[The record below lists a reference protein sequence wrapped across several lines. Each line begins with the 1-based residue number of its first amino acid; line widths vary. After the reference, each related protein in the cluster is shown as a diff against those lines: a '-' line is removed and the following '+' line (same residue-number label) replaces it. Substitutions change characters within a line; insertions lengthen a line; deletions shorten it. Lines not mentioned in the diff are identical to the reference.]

1 MDKEIK
7 ITCKGSASVP
17 LDTLQNFQG
26 NLKTLEKS
34 ELEKLKRS
42 LLKYGFAFPVFTW
55 GKDIL
60 DGHQRIFALKE
71 LIKSGHTIGKI
82 PIAEIEADSKKEA
95 GEKLLML
102 NSHYAKM
109 TDDGLY
115 EFLNDCDIDISDLT
129 DDLELPD
136 IDMDKFI
143 DGCVGNGQ
151 EGMVGGEPD
160 QGAEGDATKLIVCPE
175 CGGEFE
181 PQKN

>member
-7 ITCKGSASVP
+7 ITCKGSAYVP

-34 ELEKLKRS
+34 ALEKLKRS

-71 LIKSGHTIGKI
+71 LIKSGHTIGNI
-82 PIAEIEADSKKEA
+82 PIAEIDADSKKEA

-115 EFLNDCDIDISDLT
+115 EFLNDCDIDISDLAV
-129 DDLELPD
+129 DLELPD
-136 IDMDKFI
+136 INLDDFMEGFI
-143 DGCVGNGQ
+143 NTEIPDFQPGS
-151 EGMVGGEPD
+151 EDD
-160 QGAEGDATKLIVCPE
+160 QGRLDQKEPTICPE
-175 CGGEFE
+175 CGH
-181 PQKN
+181 QWVK